1 MPATLRQ
8 MDIGFQANLYESQNP
23 TRKWLHNT
31 RRAWVLSKLESFT
44 SPCARYLEVG
54 IGCGV
59 YTEWMARHGFVTGLD
74 INEDFVLAANF
85 LRNVDARV
93 GDITQETKYDSE
105 FDIAVC
111 SEVIEHVVNSQ
122 AALNNMFRALKSNG
136 LLILTT
142 PNRFSTMELFARLLR
157 FKPVSA
163 LARWVYG
170 EPVDDLGHVNRLTRA
185 ALRKQ
190 IEMAGFEVVERYDVA
205 LYLPVV
211 AEFGGSLGA
220 SVCRWGAEVLRRS
233 DYLSHLLWTQCWVLR
248 KPAYADV

>member
-8 MDIGFQANLYESQNP
+8 RDIGFQANLYESQNP
-23 TRKWLHNT
+23 TRKWLHTT
-31 RRAWVLSKLESFT
+31 RRAWVLSKLQSVT
-44 SPCARYLEVG
+44 SPCARFLEVG

-93 GDITQETKYDSE
+93 GDITQATQYDSE

-111 SEVIEHVVNSQ
+111 SEVIEHIVHSQ
-122 AALNNMFRALKSNG
+122 AALNNIFRALKSNG

-157 FKPVSA
+157 FKLVAA

-205 LYLPVV
+205 LYLPFV

-233 DYLSHLLWTQCWVLR
+233 DVLSHLLWTQCWVLR